1 MVIKFVS
8 NIMSLVKTFIH
19 TPHINHPFQINKRF
33 PAMVRMGMVTEVTI
47 GKLSVQIKETKN

>member
-1 MVIKFVS
+1 
-8 NIMSLVKTFIH
+8 MSLVKTFIH

-33 PAMVRMGMVTEVTI
+33 PAMVHMGMVTEVTI